1 MGVFDTY
8 NSARYGKQRISE
20 NFLKKMGFKKKKFNQ
35 WGAPSKWGKN
45 SEFWEKII
53 TVEEGHTNASLIYFP
68 STFRAW
74 VAPFNMNGQTSAN
87 KMIGEINSTSTE
99 TYDFTGDALC
109 KMDIYYGIDKITE
122 NLKTY
127 LKINQLWNF

>member
-8 NSARYGKQRISE
+8 NSVRGGNQKISE
-20 NFLKKMGFKKKKFNQ
+20 RFLRKMGFKKSKQ
-35 WGAPSKWGKN
+35 WGAPSKWGED

-53 TVEEGHTNASLIYFP
+53 IVERGSASLIYFP
-68 STFRAW
+68 PTFCAW
-74 VAPFNMNGQTSAN
+74 VTQFNMNGQTSAN
-87 KMIGEINSTSTE
+87 KMIGEINNTLTE
-99 TYDFTGDALC
+99 AYDFTGDALC

-127 LKINQLWNF
+127 LKNH

>member
-1 MGVFDTY
+1 MGVFSTY
-8 NSARYGKQRISE
+8 DNVRGGNQKISE
-20 NFLKKMGFKKKKFNQ
+20 RFLKQMGFEKSNQ
-35 WGAPSKWGKN
+35 WGAPSKWGKD

-53 TVEEGHTNASLIYFP
+53 TVKEGYTDASLIYFP
-68 STFRAW
+68 PTFRAW
-74 VAPFNMNGQTSAN
+74 VTPFDMNGQTPAN

-99 TYDFTGDALC
+99 IYDFTGDALC

-127 LKINQLWNF
+127 LKIN